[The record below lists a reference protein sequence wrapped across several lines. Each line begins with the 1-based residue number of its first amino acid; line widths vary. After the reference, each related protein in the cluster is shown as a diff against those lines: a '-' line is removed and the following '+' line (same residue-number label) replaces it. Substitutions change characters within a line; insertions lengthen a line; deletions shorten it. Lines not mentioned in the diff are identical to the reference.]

1 MLLVEKGNE
10 EKVKQRLIKCIVG
23 EERDCALNREG
34 EPLGKRS
41 WSQDLKEVRG
51 EPGG

>member
-10 EKVKQRLIKCIVG
+10 EKWNKGEYVLWERRGIVLWIG
-23 EERDCALNREG
+23 EG
-34 EPLGKRS
+34 EPLGKLP